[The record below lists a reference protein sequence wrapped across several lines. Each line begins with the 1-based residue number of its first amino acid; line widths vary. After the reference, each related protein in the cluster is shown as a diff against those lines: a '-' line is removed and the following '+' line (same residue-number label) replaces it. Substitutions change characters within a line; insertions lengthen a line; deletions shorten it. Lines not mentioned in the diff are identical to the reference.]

1 MEEGDAE
8 CSQVWNEWSIRE
20 GRETYAYLTTDELLT
35 EFAVNSAQAPHD
47 RPTVLLPA
55 KAEDVLIRQRH
66 YYNRY
71 LTTRLANPLWDAKQL
86 VLFRNLPVTDSAM
99 LTEALTGVR
108 ESFSK
113 HNLARVYAAL
123 APGRE

>member
-1 MEEGDAE
+1 M
-8 CSQVWNEWSIRE
+8 
-20 GRETYAYLTTDELLT
+20 
-35 EFAVNSAQAPHD
+35 
-47 RPTVLLPA
+47 LLPA
-55 KAEDVLIRQRH
+55 KAEDIVTMQRH

-71 LTTRLANPLWDAKQL
+71 LSARLANPLWDAKQL
-86 VLFRNLPVTDSAM
+86 VLFRNLPVSDSAM